1 MTSTSAAWRLVAARE
16 IGIKLRD
23 KGFIISMIITVLLI
37 VAIPVVSSIISS
49 NHDHDS
55 VVVTDDKAAAVVKVA
70 QRDLAAKGSVDKI
83 EVVRAADED
92 EAHRK
97 LQDDDNTVYLHEED
111 GQWHLD
117 GYEKTPSADGSSTG
131 IMERAVAITAV
142 ADNAEA
148 AGVDASAMAKGM
160 SLQTGRVRPSYG
172 TSGGVGYALA
182 IVFSILFMMS
192 AITYGV
198 MIANSVVEEKR
209 SRIVEIRLTGVPA
222 RQLLIGKIIGN
233 TVLAVGQLI
242 IICGMSM
249 LAVSFSHWSDI
260 ITVAMS
266 WSVVWFLLFLLVG
279 FVALASLYAAAGSMA
294 SRNEDLQNTASP
306 LMYLIMIIYFWVV
319 FSMSSSDGLSSVIGG
334 YVPIAS
340 VIFMPLRMLGH
351 RAGWWEPII
360 SIIVTLVFTVF
371 AVLAGERIYRRSILQ
386 TNGRVS
392 FKNAW
397 KQNESVA

>member
-1 MTSTSAAWRLVAARE
+1 MTNTSAAWRLVAARE

-148 AGVDASAMAKGM
+148 AGLTMPRLLG
-160 SLQTGRVRPSYG
+160 LTPRPWPRG
-172 TSGGVGYALA
+172 CP
-182 IVFSILFMMS
+182 F
-192 AITYGV
+192 
-198 MIANSVVEEKR
+198 R
-209 SRIVEIRLTGVPA
+209 PDR
-222 RQLLIGKIIGN
+222 
-233 TVLAVGQLI
+233 
-242 IICGMSM
+242 
-249 LAVSFSHWSDI
+249 
-260 ITVAMS
+260 
-266 WSVVWFLLFLLVG
+266 
-279 FVALASLYAAAGSMA
+279 
-294 SRNEDLQNTASP
+294 
-306 LMYLIMIIYFWVV
+306 
-319 FSMSSSDGLSSVIGG
+319 
-334 YVPIAS
+334 
-340 VIFMPLRMLGH
+340 
-351 RAGWWEPII
+351 
-360 SIIVTLVFTVF
+360 
-371 AVLAGERIYRRSILQ
+371 
-386 TNGRVS
+386 
-392 FKNAW
+392 
-397 KQNESVA
+397 